1 MSVATVNPC
10 GRQLNMTNANTTAD
24 DDADTDSRTTLL
36 TYTKVEADD
45 GTEQV
50 AVSVDRDGEDRHRRE
65 VAQYES
71 LAGTPPLHEELLA
84 MAESLGVDT
93 RVIEFPKMLSL
104 HTDETGRYYI
114 TDLNEVIR
122 YYPDEGVLCTTDDY
136 EDKELVADGTQRKND
151 LREMYRSA

>member
-1 MSVATVNPC
+1 
-10 GRQLNMTNANTTAD
+10 MTNANTTAD

-36 TYTKVEADD
+36 TYTKVEATD

-50 AVSVDRDGEDRHRRE
+50 AVTVDHTEEDRHRRE

-71 LAGTPPLHEELLA
+71 LADTPPLHEELLA
-84 MAESLGVDT
+84 MAEELGVDT
-93 RVIEFPKMLSL
+93 RVIEFPKMMSL
-104 HTDETGRYYI
+104 QTDEKGRYYI

-122 YYPDEGVLCTTDDY
+122 YYPDEGALRTTGDY
-136 EDKELVADGTQRKND
+136 EDKQLVADGTQRKND